1 MYPFPQRLKKPLLIV
16 ILWVS
21 VNPPIHA
28 QSFTQPDYDYS
39 SVISNTASQPGDS
52 PYNVGDIYSSSD
64 KGNGQP
70 KGLLD
75 RILSKKAQKS
85 LFKVIEHGSKALKA
99 AKIGRN
105 VYRAVTGKRL
115 QPALKGVTDILVL
128 YGIIDPPQTTAQG
141 GSSTDGRP
149 IYKGPSYEDNP
160 SRLDIEPN
168 SPREVYAI
176 ARNVRAI
183 GEEFH
188 EKLTQIVLSDEGQEL
203 IQAEEATAALAQEE
217 AIAAQDSIT
226 EIVGVSE
233 EQASA
238 NVSAAEEIQVLG
250 AEAQGDKSSQSIL
263 KRLSLQQAFSSSIGA
278 QTSQQLTGLTAASAH
293 QNRSLGAIASQ
304 NLVQTRKLSKLEL
317 LQASGNQQRTQ
328 TNFMLEALKNGED
341 LKQDIQVASTKYS
354 FFTPQIPGLG
364 EPESK

>member
-1 MYPFPQRLKKPLLIV
+1 M

-21 VNPPIHA
+21 VINPPVHA
-28 QSFTQPDYDYS
+28 QSFTGEDTPYTDIITQ
-39 SVISNTASQPGDS
+39 TAAAPGDS
-52 PYNVGDIYSSSD
+52 PYNVSDIYTGSD
-64 KGNGQP
+64 KGSGQP

-105 VYRAVTGKRL
+105 VYRAVTGKRV

-128 YGIIDPPQTTAQG
+128 YGIIDPPKTTAQG

-149 IYKGPSYEDNP
+149 TYKGPSYEDNP
-160 SRLDIEPN
+160 SRLNIEPN

-176 ARNVRAI
+176 ARNVQAI
-183 GEEFH
+183 SEEFH

-203 IQAEEATAALAQEE
+203 IQAEEETATLAQEE
-217 AIAAQDSIT
+217 TIAAQDSIT

-238 NVSAAEEIQVLG
+238 NVASAEEVQVLG
-250 AEAQGDKSSQSIL
+250 AEAQGDKSSQSVL
-263 KRLSLQQAFSSSIGA
+263 KRLSLQQAFNATIGS
-278 QTSQQLTGLTAASAH
+278 QTSQQLAGLTAASAH

-328 TNFMLEALKNGED
+328 TNFMLEALKHGED
-341 LKQDIQVASTKYS
+341 LKQDIQVANTKYS

-364 EPESK
+364 EPKPK